1 LENKTKTI
9 AIVAIMAVIITSIV
23 FLSLPNALAEE
34 DNNFDVK
41 QRLGNLIKKRLI
53 VNIGRRFLKNG
64 VPETLEG
71 EVYVVERVILVL
83 NIEGDKVNVIIP
95 NKWIA
100 NGETMNAKDLFDGE
114 PFDVGDEVIVETLKL
129 EIVKETHTVNSYY
142 VYSINSDGTKAIAL
156 LPVNIEVG

>member
-71 EVYVVERVILVL
+71 EVYVIERGILVL
-83 NIEGDKVNVIIP
+83 DIEGDKINTIVP
-95 NKWIA
+95 YKWII
-100 NGETMNAKDLFDGE
+100 NGETINTKDLFDGD
-114 PFDVGDEVIVETLKL
+114 PFNVGDEVIIETLKL
-129 EIVKETHTVNSYY
+129 EIVKKAHTVNSYF
-142 VYSINSDGTKAIAL
+142 VYSINRDGTEAIAL
-156 LPVNIEVG
+156 LPVNVEVE